1 MASRIGTIIAIAD
14 RKSAVLLEAMSDGS
28 KAKANV
34 EGIYGICRALV
45 HRRTPLLPTA
55 KLVAEEGRKSNPHF
69 PLEQTIYNS
78 YSKVLKI
85 WRKAYYDVMN
95 IDADAP
101 ITQDQVAN
109 IDTSI
114 MDASTQN
121 IVDRLKAIISELT
134 QRCNVL
140 KQIIDD
146 GVPVSADDIPETADE
161 VMCRLGRWLRSLAD
175 GAFHLDEIALKVS
188 RKTPVGTRIIDADLF
203 NELMAFTDDYERIQK
218 ARKATK
224 T

>member
-1 MASRIGTIIAIAD
+1 
-14 RKSAVLLEAMSDGS
+14 
-28 KAKANV
+28 
-34 EGIYGICRALV
+34 
-45 HRRTPLLPTA
+45 
-55 KLVAEEGRKSNPHF
+55 
-69 PLEQTIYNS
+69 
-78 YSKVLKI
+78 
-85 WRKAYYDVMN
+85 MN